1 MESLLELDKDVFL
14 WLNGFH
20 SPFWDKFF
28 LIYTNSKSWIPVILF
43 MVFLLFKTFSWRQ
56 ALIYFVLIAAAV
68 GMCDFIASGIL
79 KPNFERLRPCHDF
92 LEEMTLVGNCG
103 GMYGFAS
110 SHAAN
115 SFGLFS
121 GFSSAFKGNKYVF
134 WLLLA
139 WAILMSYSRIYVG
152 VHHPGDVVVGA
163 LIGIVVP
170 KVFFYVYEKI
180 GRRKEPFTADN
191 R

>member
-1 MESLLELDKDVFL
+1 MIEQLLEIDKSIFL
-14 WLNGFH
+14 WLNSFH

-28 LIYTNSKSWIPVILF
+28 LIYTNSKSWIPVILL
-43 MVFLLFKTFSWRQ
+43 MVVMLFKTFSLRT
-56 ALIYFVLIAAAV
+56 ALIYFVLIGASV
-68 GMCDFIASGIL
+68 GLCDFIASGIM

-121 GFSSAFKGNKYVF
+121 GFSSAFKGNKFVF
-134 WLLLA
+134 WGLLI
-139 WAILMSYSRIYVG
+139 WACLMAYSRVYIG
-152 VHHPGDVVVGA
+152 VHHPGDIIVGA
-163 LIGIVVP
+163 FIGIVVP
-170 KVFFYVYEKI
+170 KFFFYIYNKW
-180 GRRKEPFTADN
+180 FAQQA
-191 R
+191 

>member
-1 MESLLELDKDVFL
+1 METLLELDKKIFL
-14 WLNGFH
+14 WLNSFH
-20 SPFWDKFF
+20 SPFWDTFF

-56 ALIYFVLIAAAV
+56 ALTYFVLIAAAV
-68 GMCDFIASGIL
+68 GLGDFMASGIL
-79 KPNFERLRPCHDF
+79 KPGFERLRPCHDF

-134 WLLLA
+134 WLLLV
-139 WAILMSYSRIYVG
+139 WAILMGYSRIYVG

-170 KVFFYVYEKI
+170 KLFFYLYERI
-180 GRRKEPFTADN
+180 TRSGTVS
-191 R
+191 

>member
-1 MESLLELDKDVFL
+1 METLLELDKQVFL

-20 SPFWDKFF
+20 TPFWDRFF
-28 LIYTNSKSWIPVILF
+28 LIYTNSKSWSPVIVI
-43 MVFLLFKTFSWRQ
+43 MVILLLKSFSLRQ
-56 ALIYFVLIAAAV
+56 ALIFFVLIGAAV
-68 GMCDFIASGIL
+68 GLCDFIASGIL
-79 KPNFERLRPCHDF
+79 KANLERLRPCHDF
-92 LEEMTLVGNCG
+92 LDEMTLVGNCG

-139 WAILMSYSRIYVG
+139 WAVLMGYSRIYLG
-152 VHHPGDVVVGA
+152 VHHPGDVIVGA
-163 LIGIVVP
+163 LIGVVVP
-170 KVFFYVYEKI
+170 KVLFYFYEKI
-180 GRRKEPFTADN
+180 TQPGYA
-191 R
+191 

>member
-1 MESLLELDKDVFL
+1 MEILLELDKKIFL

-20 SPFWDKFF
+20 TPFWDRFF
-28 LIYTNSKSWIPVILF
+28 LTYTDSRSWIPVILV
-43 MVFLLFKTFSWRQ
+43 MVILLFRSFSWRQ
-56 ALIYFVLIAAAV
+56 ALTYFVLIAAAV
-68 GMCDFIASGIL
+68 GVCDFIASGIF

-92 LEEMTLVGNCG
+92 LEEMTLIGNCG

-134 WLLLA
+134 WLLLF
-139 WAILMSYSRIYVG
+139 WAALMGYSRIYVG

-170 KVFFYVYEKI
+170 KVFFYLYERI
-180 GRRKEPFTADN
+180 GRRKNEPFTMDN
-191 R
+191 

>member
-1 MESLLELDKDVFL
+1 MELLLELDKKIFL

-20 SPFWDKFF
+20 TPFWDKFF
-28 LIYTNSKSWIPVILF
+28 LIYTHSRSWTPVIVI
-43 MVFLLFKTFSWRQ
+43 MVILLFRSFSLRQ
-56 ALIYFVLIAAAV
+56 ALIFFVLIGAGV
-68 GMCDFIASGIL
+68 GLCDFVASGIL

-92 LEEMTLVGNCG
+92 LQEMTLVGNCG

-134 WLLLA
+134 WLLLV
-139 WAILMSYSRIYVG
+139 WAVLMGYSRIYLG

-163 LIGIVVP
+163 LIGLVVP
-170 KVFFYVYEKI
+170 KFLFYFYERIKERKI
-180 GRRKEPFTADN
+180 AG
-191 R
+191 